1 MLSFGLAAGLA
12 LPVAAVAST
21 TPESVA
27 SVAQGQSQKPKPG
40 KPAKPAKPAKAKE
53 AKTKADKPAAQQP
66 SAQRRDND
74 RDRRVIDRDGHVR
87 VIRDYSRSGLPPGL
101 AKREQLPPGLR
112 QQIRENGE
120 LPPGLQK
127 RLVPVPAEWSNL
139 PAIGQYER
147 RYFAGDDLIIIDTRT
162 NRIVAYLRDVLR

>member
-12 LPVAAVAST
+12 VPLTAT
-21 TPESVA
+21 A
-27 SVAQGQSQKPKPG
+27 SVIPEPSAIAQGQKPKPD
-40 KPAKPAKPAKAKE
+40 KPAKPAKPAKAQKSDKAKE
-53 AKTKADKPAAQQP
+53 AKPDKPTAQQRG
-66 SAQRRDND
+66 SD
-74 RDRRVIDRDGHVR
+74 RDGRVIDRDGHVR
-87 VIRDYSRSGLPPGL
+87 VIRDYSRAGLPPGL

-112 QQIRENGE
+112 QQLRENGE

-127 RLVPVPAEWSNL
+127 RLVPVPADWTNL
-139 PAIGQYER
+139 PPIGEYER